1 MLNKGILTTA
11 VAAAAIAVALTGC
24 SEKKWHAEGRIEG
37 ADGKELVLEAPTYHG
52 GWYAIDTISVGS
64 NGSFKVAG
72 KPAGHPEVYRLTLDG
87 QSLYFPIDS
96 LETVT
101 VTADASNLGGEYTVS
116 GSASADK
123 MQEINYLINKVVKQ
137 SGEKAVAY
145 DSELK
150 RALAEVVLRDPS
162 GIVAYYTI
170 FRRVGDTMLFDPAE
184 KSDLRLIGAVANAF
198 AQNRPSDPRTPFLAQ
213 LYTSGRKAVT
223 GGIGLPTDTIVAT
236 EITLPEISLLD
247 ENGKRRSLTE
257 EASKGKVTVLN
268 FTAYGAQE
276 SPAFNVA
283 LAKLYDADKAKG
295 LEIFQVSVDED
306 EFFWREAARNLPW
319 ITVYN
324 SPKDGASTL
333 LRYNVQGLPAT
344 YIINRN
350 GELVERVD
358 DISRLSSTVARY
370 L

>member
-1 MLNKGILTTA
+1 MSTRTILTKVA
-11 VAAAAIAVALTGC
+11 LAAAFAGVLTGC
-24 SEKKWHAEGRIEG
+24 SEKKWHAEGRIDG
-37 ADGKELVLEAPTYHG
+37 ADGKDLVLEAPTYHG
-52 GWYAIDTISVGS
+52 GWYAVDTVSIGS
-64 NGSFKVAG
+64 NGSFKLSG
-72 KPAGHPEVYRLTLDG
+72 KPAGHPEVYRLTIDG
-87 QSLYFPIDS
+87 NSYYFPVDS

-101 VTADASNLGGEYTVS
+101 VNADKNGYTVS
-116 GSASADK
+116 GSASADR
-123 MQEINYLINKVVKQ
+123 MQEINAMIDKVVST

-145 DSELK
+145 DAGLK
-150 RALAEVVLRDPS
+150 RALAEAVLRDPS

-170 FRRVGDTMLFDPAE
+170 FRRVGDTRLFDPAD
-184 KSDLRLIGAVANAF
+184 KADLRLIGAVANAF

-213 LYTSGRKAVT
+213 LYTSGRKAVFGT
-223 GGIGLPTDTIVAT
+223 TSQPTDTLVAT

-247 ENGKRRSLTE
+247 ENGKRRSITD
-257 EASKGKVTVLN
+257 EASKGKVIVLN

-283 LAKLYDADKAKG
+283 LAKVYDDYKARG

-324 SPKDGASTL
+324 SPKEGAATL
-333 LRYNVQGLPAT
+333 MRYNVQGLPAT
-344 YIINRN
+344 YIINRD

-358 DISRLSSTVARY
+358 DISRLSSSVGRY